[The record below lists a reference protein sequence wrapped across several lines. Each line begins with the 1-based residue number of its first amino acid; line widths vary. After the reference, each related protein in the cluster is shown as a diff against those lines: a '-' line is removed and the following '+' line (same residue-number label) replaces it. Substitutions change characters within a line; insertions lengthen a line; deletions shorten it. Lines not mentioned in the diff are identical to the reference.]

1 MMLPRKHSRPI
12 LLQLSK
18 NILAVFAFVFP
29 PYMIWNSFTSL
40 TPIHSLAEIVV
51 TIFLSLFM
59 MIPILG
65 SAYFWQDIW
74 VDEEGLLIEF
84 LWKKVRVKW
93 DEIIEVKLA
102 WGFLGPES
110 KRPVIVLVHGLTPFH
125 RTFGIIY
132 AFSTKPGFV
141 IHPSISDFQILKE
154 TIQSQIQNRV

>member
-1 MMLPRKHSRPI
+1 MLLPRKHSHPI

-18 NILAVFAFVFP
+18 NILAVLAFVVP
-29 PYMIWNSFTSL
+29 PYMIWISFAGV

-84 LWKKVRVKW
+84 LWKKIRVKW

-102 WGFLGPES
+102 WGFLGQES

-141 IHPSISDFQILKE
+141 IHPSISDFQTLTENIRNHIK
-154 TIQSQIQNRV
+154 R